1 MAKLTAAYVRSAGP
15 GKHHDQHGLIL
26 RVLASGSRQWIW
38 RGTVHGRRRDLG
50 LGSPPYVSLAEARQA
65 AFEHRRLARQG
76 GDPSA
81 LRAGREVPT
90 FSEAMEKT
98 IETQR
103 VSWKDGG
110 RTADQWRATL
120 RAYALPKLGDVPINS
135 ITAADVV
142 SVLLPVWSDKPDT
155 ARRLRRR
162 ISTIM
167 QAAVAEGHRLDDPA
181 GPALTAHCRSRGGSL
196 RTITP
201 PYPTARSA
209 RRSPRCGRSTRYG
222 SRCRSVSSS
231 LR

>member
-1 MAKLTAAYVRSAGP
+1 
-15 GKHHDQHGLIL
+15 
-26 RVLASGSRQWIW
+26 
-38 RGTVHGRRRDLG
+38 
-50 LGSPPYVSLAEARQA
+50 
-65 AFEHRRLARQG
+65 
-76 GDPSA
+76 
-81 LRAGREVPT
+81 
-90 FSEAMEKT
+90 MEKT

-103 VSWKDGG
+103 VSWKNGG

-181 GPALTAHCRSRGGSL
+181 GPALTAALPKPGRKPANH
-196 RTITP
+196 
-201 PYPTARSA
+201 YTALPHAEVGAAIAKVPDA
-209 RRSPRCGRSTRYG
+209 RRGMDRDAALFRVHRTDGVPQRRSESREVGRNRP
-222 SRCRSVSSS
+222 
-231 LR
+231 